1 MRRRSQLATRLGL
14 IFGIAFLT
22 CLSAYAFLQ
31 REISHIQDTL
41 EHAVTGGY
49 DMLGS
54 AQELEN
60 LITESAASLRRLR
73 NAPERHAQYARDH
86 DARTFARELEAYGR
100 NAASSEAQGL
110 AAQAATLHGDYL
122 LAVDALLA
130 ALAADAIPLAGLE
143 EQVGEFALRADELI
157 RDAGADIATE
167 HELRTA
173 ALDIERRLHDYVG
186 APDAVHAASLEIAL
200 RTLEHRLVLA
210 ATQSGLHPQAPFITT
225 LREQLRALRHTA
237 REALERQRDVDA
249 ALGVVYAR
257 RDQLRALIHDR
268 LASAARGQVERAEQA
283 VGQRIAEART
293 RVTLL
298 LSAMILLCAGAA
310 WAVVRNFLRPV
321 SQLVVALRSAG
332 RGDLAQRVNLRA
344 KNELGEIGAAFNDMA
359 ARLERATVS
368 RAYLDQIL
376 TALPGGVIVLDGSL
390 AILKVNPG
398 GCALFGGCAAE
409 LVGENFARLLAD
421 GDGRVWTP
429 VPGETEERRIVC
441 GRPRALQV
449 LVSTTALG
457 GGAPDGAAYVCHVT
471 DITRRKEAEEALAR
485 SRDEL
490 RAAYVALQRVQEDE
504 RSRLAREVHDEFGAI
519 LTVMGN
525 TVFALDDLTADEAEK
540 TRVLLD
546 RLHELVERASAATD
560 RIVDGLHPPILDHF
574 GLSAALEWYVD
585 DFKARSG
592 LACSL
597 KLGAVPELSPEQSL
611 ALFRVLQEGLT
622 NVTRHAAARHVQVAL
637 EADDDA
643 VTLSVADDGRGFAE
657 GTVGGEPRHG
667 LRGLAERMAN
677 LGGDFTAE
685 GRREQGGARLVAR
698 LPLTSRAA
706 GERTALYAIEGGRA
720 GLGA

>member
-1 MRRRSQLATRLGL
+1 MRRRSQLATRLAL
-14 IFGIAFLT
+14 IFGIAFVT
-22 CLSAYAFLQ
+22 CLVAYAFLQ

-41 EHAVTGGY
+41 ERAVTGGY

-60 LITESAASLRRLR
+60 LVTESAASLRRLR
-73 NAPERHAQYARDH
+73 NDPEHHVQYARDH
-86 DARTFARELEAYGR
+86 DARAFALEIEAYAR
-100 NAASSEAQGL
+100 NATDPAARALAGEAAS
-110 AAQAATLHGDYL
+110 LHGDYL
-122 LAVDALLA
+122 LAVDELLA
-130 ALAADAIPLAGLE
+130 ALTADAVPLAGLE
-143 EQVGEFALRADELI
+143 EQVGEFALHADEVI
-157 RDAGADIATE
+157 REAEADIATE

-173 ALDIERRLHDYVG
+173 ALDIERRLHDYLG

-210 ATQSGLHPQAPFITT
+210 ATRNGLHPQAPFLTT
-225 LREQLRALRHTA
+225 LREQLRTLRHTA
-237 REALERQRDVDA
+237 REALERQRDVDT

-268 LASAARGQVERAEQA
+268 LGGAARSQVERAEHA
-283 VGQRIAEART
+283 VGERIVQARA

-368 RAYLDQIL
+368 RGYLDQIL

-390 AILKVNPG
+390 AILKINPG

-421 GDGRVWTP
+421 ADGRVWSP
-429 VPGETEERRIVC
+429 VPGETEERRISC
-441 GRPRALQV
+441 GGTRAVQV
-449 LVSTTALG
+449 LVSATALG

-504 RSRLAREVHDEFGAI
+504 RARLAREVHDEFGAI

-525 TVFALDDLTADEAEK
+525 TVFALDDLTADEAER

-546 RLHELVERASAATD
+546 RLHDMVARASAATE

-597 KLGAVPELSPEQSL
+597 KLGTVPELSPEQSL

-622 NVTRHAAARHVQVAL
+622 NVTRHAEARHVQVTLA
-637 EADDDA
+637 ADDTE
-643 VTLSVADDGRGFAE
+643 VTLSVDDDGCGFTEAPP
-657 GTVGGEPRHG
+657 GGESRHG

-677 LGGDFTAE
+677 LGGSFAVDGHGEA
-685 GRREQGGARLVAR
+685 GGTHIVAR
-698 LPLTSRAA
+698 LPLAA
-706 GERTALYAIEGGRA
+706 RPGGERAPLYAIDGGRA
-720 GLGA
+720 GVGT